1 MALDSLENT
10 IKTFGIKTQSDFR
23 SWLNKKWF
31 EHTEECLNW
40 NTSACENPSVYFKK
54 YKWWLKREYKRQR
67 V

>member
-10 IKTFGIKTQSDFR
+10 IKTSGIEPLSDFR
-23 SWLNKKWF
+23 SWLQQKWY
-31 EHTEECLNW
+31 EHRDECFNW
-40 NTSACENPSVYFKK
+40 NTAACENPGVYFNK